1 MWHRDE
7 EIYKFW
13 GHFLLHNSAF
23 YESTVV
29 NENTHHLYL
38 CHCASIM
45 NLNLSQKWQTLDLI
59 WFAYIQTGVMA
70 HMKIK
75 CCPPPCQTQTA
86 SNFTD
91 KKKGSCLGWQNNPH
105 LCGDSCLRSMET
117 YERTLDPATCSSFCG
132 RGMQWAEANLWKDT
146 HSPRE

>member
-1 MWHRDE
+1 
-7 EIYKFW
+7 
-13 GHFLLHNSAF
+13 
-23 YESTVV
+23 
-29 NENTHHLYL
+29 
-38 CHCASIM
+38 M

-91 KKKGSCLGWQNNPH
+91 KKRGYVW
-105 LCGDSCLRSMET
+105 GDKTTRICVETAVSEVWKHTNERWILQLALPFVVEVCSELRPTFEKILTPPESNKTGRVEKRR
-117 YERTLDPATCSSFCG
+117 ESEPDLITCYP
-132 RGMQWAEANLWKDT
+132 LT
-146 HSPRE
+146 PT